1 MIIQSKETKTISL
14 IPADFKNRIW
24 YSDVCIYNST
34 CKFVVVGKILQKSDG
49 TRKFVSIFSQGSDI
63 TVSDDS
69 GNIVISNSTSYP
81 IEVFCSSPLRT
92 Y

>member
-34 CKFVVVGKILQKSDG
+34 CNFVVVGKILQKSDG

-81 IEVFCSSPLRT
+81 IEVFCSSLLRT